1 MPARLV
7 LVAALV
13 IASHGV
19 LAQTQTV
26 PPALAVQRLAPQ
38 LVVFAGSEANFQA
51 LVAGLT
57 GATPVQLTTQLPSG
71 FTQTVSF
78 TPTAAMSPAQAAQT
92 LEAARQQLIG
102 LGIGSP
108 TAEQIAFSLMGGV
121 VPTALGGT
129 TVAGQLNPQAAA
141 NPPSPAAQ
149 MQAQNAGAAAGATAP
164 GSTAPTST
172 TPTSTT
178 PGVTNRVNVQTT
190 PGAVTATPGAAVAPR
205 NTSDSL
211 AAPGTTSRSVA
222 PSTSASPVFN
232 TSASPAAVTPP
243 VAPGAGSTPPATA
256 ARLPGRP
263 ASN

>member
-26 PPALAVQRLAPQ
+26 PAALAVQRLAPQ
-38 LVVFAGSEANFQA
+38 LVAFAGSEANFQA

-57 GATPVQLTTQLPSG
+57 GATPVQLITLLPSG
-71 FTQTVSF
+71 FTQTVTF
-78 TPTAAMSPAQAAQT
+78 TPTAAVSPAQAAQT

-108 TAEQIAFSLMGGV
+108 TAEQLAFALMGGV

-129 TVAGQLNPQAAA
+129 TVAGQLNAQSAS

-149 MQAQNAGAAAGATAP
+149 MQTQNAGAAAGATAP
-164 GSTAPTST
+164 SSTAPAST
-172 TPTSTT
+172 TS
-178 PGVTNRVNVQTT
+178 GVTNRVNVQTT
-190 PGAVTATPGAAVAPR
+190 PGVATAAPGAATAPR

-211 AAPGTTSRSVA
+211 VAPGTTSRSVL
-222 PSTSASPVFN
+222 PSTSASPAFN
-232 TSASPAAVTPP
+232 TSASQATGVAP
-243 VAPGAGSTPPATA
+243 VAPGVVSSTPPGVERVAPGTPP
-256 ARLPGRP
+256 ARH
-263 ASN
+263 

>member
-1 MPARLV
+1 MPPRFV

-19 LAQTQTV
+19 LAQTPSV
-26 PPALAVQRLAPQ
+26 PSALAVQRLAPQ
-38 LVVFAGSEANFQA
+38 LVAFAGSEANFQA

-57 GATPVQLTTQLPSG
+57 GATPVQLITLLPTG
-71 FTQTVSF
+71 FTQTVTF

-108 TAEQIAFSLMGGV
+108 TAEQIAFALMGGV

-129 TVAGQLNPQAAA
+129 TVAGQLNPQTAS

-149 MQAQNAGAAAGATAP
+149 MQGQNAGAAAGASAP
-164 GSTAPTST
+164 TSTAPTST
-172 TPTSTT
+172 TPTT
-178 PGVTNRVNVQTT
+178 PGVTNTVNVQTT
-190 PGAVTATPGAAVAPR
+190 PGAATATPATPPR
-205 NTSDSL
+205 NTSDSRV
-211 AAPGTTSRSVA
+211 APGTTSRSVV

-232 TSASPAAVTPP
+232 TSASPAPSATPA
-243 VAPGAGSTPPATA
+243 APGAGSTPPATA
-256 ARLPGRP
+256 TRLGRP